1 MYHNVFFLAIF
12 SALNCNASKLRII
25 NGGIVNSIKIYPY
38 QASLQHE
45 LVGHFCGGSIVHK
58 HYVLSAAH
66 CFYPNQE
73 EELLDA
79 EKIEVV
85 VGSRNLKYNR
95 GIRHAVEKILIN
107 PYYRLHDNVPYY
119 GDLALVKLK
128 KEITF
133 SDKIQPIKLAKANH
147 VVDDGQ
153 VLTFTG
159 WGWKKVDA
167 GEPEE
172 YLRFAEMNVYNNDK
186 CRKEWKDYVYE
197 NGEGDSKYV
206 VIATK
211 GMICLQGES
220 NFCDGDSGGP
230 LVDEHKVQVGVL
242 SFNDKCGVDSELP
255 SGATDLRIW
264 TTWLSKYIHYEPSPK
279 PTHPKPKPSVG

>member
-1 MYHNVFFLAIF
+1 
-12 SALNCNASKLRII
+12 
-25 NGGIVNSIKIYPY
+25 
-38 QASLQHE
+38 
-45 LVGHFCGGSIVHK
+45 
-58 HYVLSAAH
+58 
-66 CFYPNQE
+66 
-73 EELLDA
+73 
-79 EKIEVV
+79 
-85 VGSRNLKYNR
+85 
-95 GIRHAVEKILIN
+95 
-107 PYYRLHDNVPYY
+107 
-119 GDLALVKLK
+119 
-128 KEITF
+128 
-133 SDKIQPIKLAKANH
+133 
-147 VVDDGQ
+147 
-153 VLTFTG
+153 
-159 WGWKKVDA
+159 
-167 GEPEE
+167 
-172 YLRFAEMNVYNNDK
+172 MNVYNNDK

-242 SFNDKCGVDSELP
+242 SFNDKCGFNSELP